1 MLPYMLWMENRWSL
15 KIGAHRGIQV
25 GTAAVETANQ
35 WQGLKGKI
43 TIINTSIASFLYIAN
58 SRERN

>member
-15 KIGAHRGIQV
+15 KIGAHRGTQV
-25 GTAAVETANQ
+25 GTTAVETADW

-43 TIINTSIASFLYIAN
+43 TIINTSIAGFLQLAN

>member
-1 MLPYMLWMENRWSL
+1 MLRMKYRWSL
-15 KIGAHRGIQV
+15 KIGAHRGTQV
-25 GTAAVETANQ
+25 GTAAVETSDW

-43 TIINTSIASFLYIAN
+43 TIINTSIAGFLQLAN

>member
-1 MLPYMLWMENRWSL
+1 MVTED
-15 KIGAHRGIQV
+15 RGTQRTQV
-25 GTAAVETANQ
+25 GTAAVKTADW

-43 TIINTSIASFLYIAN
+43 TTINTSIASFLQLAN

>member
-25 GTAAVETANQ
+25 GTAAVETANR

-43 TIINTSIASFLYIAN
+43 TIINTSIASFLQLAD

>member
-1 MLPYMLWMENRWSL
+1 MLPYMLWMENRWSPR
-15 KIGAHRGIQV
+15 IGAYRGTQV
-25 GTAAVETANQ
+25 GTAAVETADR

-43 TIINTSIASFLYIAN
+43 TIINTSIASFLQLAN

>member
-1 MLPYMLWMENRWSL
+1 MLWMENRWSL

-25 GTAAVETANQ
+25 GTAAVETANR

-43 TIINTSIASFLYIAN
+43 TIINTSIASFLQLAN

>member
-1 MLPYMLWMENRWSL
+1 MDGEQMVTED
-15 KIGAHRGIQV
+15 RGTQV
-25 GTAAVETANQ
+25 GTAAVETANR

-43 TIINTSIASFLYIAN
+43 TIINTSIASFLQLAN

>member
-1 MLPYMLWMENRWSL
+1 MENRWSL
-15 KIGAHRGIQV
+15 KIGAHRGTQV
-25 GTAAVETANQ
+25 GTAAVETANR

-43 TIINTSIASFLYIAN
+43 TIINTSIASFLQLAN

>member
-1 MLPYMLWMENRWSL
+1 MLWMENRWSL
-15 KIGAHRGIQV
+15 KIGAHRGTQV
-25 GTAAVETANQ
+25 GTAAVETANR

-43 TIINTSIASFLYIAN
+43 TIINTSIASFLQLAD

>member
-1 MLPYMLWMENRWSL
+1 MDGEQMVTED
-15 KIGAHRGIQV
+15 RGTQRV
-25 GTAAVETANQ
+25 GTAAVETANR

-43 TIINTSIASFLYIAN
+43 TIINTSIASFLQLAD

>member
-15 KIGAHRGIQV
+15 KIGAHRGTQV